1 MQQVVCF
8 PRKLL
13 EEVRLKMGDWDLR
26 FGAGTDP
33 HNWGHILGDGF
44 VCRLN
49 RLNMSTKVDDE
60 SPFPEAL
67 LSWSHTRHF
76 QADPYEIAG

>member
-1 MQQVVCF
+1 
-8 PRKLL
+8 
-13 EEVRLKMGDWDLR
+13 
-26 FGAGTDP
+26 
-33 HNWGHILGDGF
+33 
-44 VCRLN
+44 
-49 RLNMSTKVDDE
+49 MSTKVDDE

>member
-1 MQQVVCF
+1 MF

-26 FGAGTDP
+26 FGAATDP
-33 HNWGHILGDGF
+33 HRGHILGDGF

-49 RLNMSTKVDDE
+49 RLNMSKKVDDE